1 VTLRVLVVDDQAIAR
16 AGIATML
23 DAEDDLVVVGQSRD
37 GEDAVR
43 DALALRPDVV
53 VMDIRMPR
61 LDGIAATRRIVA
73 ELPGAVVLI
82 TTFDDDEHLFDG
94 IAAGASGFLLKD
106 SGPDLMAAAVRSAA
120 RGDSLID
127 PAMTRAL
134 IEQTVATEAVRPS
147 EGAPARAGTTAG
159 TVGTPSGSGTDAA
172 WPGAADGAAP
182 GRPSGSRPAPPLLL
196 AALAGL
202 SDRERDVLDGVA
214 RGLSNVDIAS
224 ELYLSTATVKTHIS
238 NLLAKTGTRTRV
250 QAAVF
255 AYESGF
261 ARAGGDAGGAGR

>member
-1 VTLRVLVVDDQAIAR
+1 MTLRVLVVDDQAIAR

-23 DAEDDLVVVGQSRD
+23 DAEDDLTVVGQSRD

-73 ELPGAVVLI
+73 EPSTAVVLI

-134 IEQTVATEAVRPS
+134 IEQTVATEAVRASGDSPAHLPVQAS
-147 EGAPARAGTTAG
+147 AQSPAPAPALAGSTA
-159 TVGTPSGSGTDAA
+159 
-172 WPGAADGAAP
+172 
-182 GRPSGSRPAPPLLL
+182 SRPAPPLLR
-196 AALAGL
+196 AALDGL
-202 SDRERDVLDGVA
+202 SDRELDVLDGVA
-214 RGLSNVDIAS
+214 RGLSNVDIAQ
-224 ELYLSTATVKTHIS
+224 ELYLSIATVKTHIS

-261 ARAGGDAGGAGR
+261 ARAGRDTGGGTGATR

>member
-1 VTLRVLVVDDQAIAR
+1 MTLQVLVVDDQAIAR

-43 DALALRPDVV
+43 DALELRPDVV

-73 ELPGAVVLI
+73 EPSTAVVLI

-127 PAMTRAL
+127 PAMTRSL
-134 IEQTVATEAVRPS
+134 LEHRL
-147 EGAPARAGTTAG
+147 RAD
-159 TVGTPSGSGTDAA
+159 P
-172 WPGAADGAAP
+172 AAP
-182 GRPSGSRPAPPLLL
+182 SDASAGRALL
-196 AALAGL
+196 AAL
-202 SDRERDVLDGVA
+202 SEREQQVLEAVA
-214 RGLSNVDIAS
+214 RGLSNAAIAAELFLS
-224 ELYLSTATVKTHIS
+224 EATVKTHLS
-238 NLLAKTGTRTRV
+238 NILVKTHTQSRV

-255 AYESGF
+255 AYETGF
-261 ARAGGDAGGAGR
+261 VRPGWLGEA

>member
-1 VTLRVLVVDDQAIAR
+1 MTLRVLVVDDQAIAR

-73 ELPGAVVLI
+73 EPSTAVVLI

-134 IEQTVATEAVRPS
+134 IEQTVATEAARTSGDSPAHLPVQ
-147 EGAPARAGTTAG
+147 APGLAGT
-159 TVGTPSGSGTDAA
+159 AA
-172 WPGAADGAAP
+172 
-182 GRPSGSRPAPPLLL
+182 SRPAPPLLR
-196 AALAGL
+196 AALDGL
-202 SDRERDVLDGVA
+202 SDRELDVLDGVA
-214 RGLSNVDIAS
+214 RGLSNVDIAQ
-224 ELYLSTATVKTHIS
+224 ELYLSIATVKTHIS

-261 ARAGGDAGGAGR
+261 ARAGRDAGGGDTTGGSTSR

>member
-61 LDGIAATRRIVA
+61 LDGIAA
-73 ELPGAVVLI
+73 
-82 TTFDDDEHLFDG
+82 
-94 IAAGASGFLLKD
+94 GASGFLLKD

-147 EGAPARAGTTAG
+147 EGAPARAGTA
-159 TVGTPSGSGTDAA
+159 GTPSCSGTGAD
-172 WPGAADGAAP
+172 WPGVVDGAAP

-261 ARAGGDAGGAGR
+261 ARAGGDAGG

>member
-1 VTLRVLVVDDQAIAR
+1 MTLRVLVVDDQAIAR

-23 DAEDDLVVVGQSRD
+23 DAEDDLTVVGQSRD

-43 DALALRPDVV
+43 DALELRPDVV

-73 ELPGAVVLI
+73 EPSTAVVLI

-134 IEQTVATEAVRPS
+134 IEQTVATEAARTSGDSPAQS
-147 EGAPARAGTTAG
+147 PAHAPAQVSAQSPTSAPALAGT
-159 TVGTPSGSGTDAA
+159 AA
-172 WPGAADGAAP
+172 
-182 GRPSGSRPAPPLLL
+182 SRPAPPLLR
-196 AALAGL
+196 AALDGL
-202 SDRERDVLDGVA
+202 SDRELDVLDGVA
-214 RGLSNVDIAS
+214 RGLSNVDIAQ
-224 ELYLSTATVKTHIS
+224 ELYLSIATVKTHIS

-261 ARAGGDAGGAGR
+261 ARAGRDAGGGTAR

>member
-1 VTLRVLVVDDQAIAR
+1 MTLRVLVVDDQAIAR

-23 DAEDDLVVVGQSRD
+23 DAEDDLTVVGQSRD

-43 DALALRPDVV
+43 DALELRPDVV

-73 ELPGAVVLI
+73 EPSTAVVLI

-134 IEQTVATEAVRPS
+134 IEQTVATEAARASGDSPAH
-147 EGAPARAGTTAG
+147 APAQVSAQSPTSAPALAGT
-159 TVGTPSGSGTDAA
+159 AA
-172 WPGAADGAAP
+172 
-182 GRPSGSRPAPPLLL
+182 SRLAPPLLR
-196 AALAGL
+196 AALDGL
-202 SDRERDVLDGVA
+202 SDRELDVLDGVA
-214 RGLSNVDIAS
+214 RGLSNVDIAQ
-224 ELYLSTATVKTHIS
+224 ELYLSIATVKTHIS

-261 ARAGGDAGGAGR
+261 ARASRDAGTGAPR